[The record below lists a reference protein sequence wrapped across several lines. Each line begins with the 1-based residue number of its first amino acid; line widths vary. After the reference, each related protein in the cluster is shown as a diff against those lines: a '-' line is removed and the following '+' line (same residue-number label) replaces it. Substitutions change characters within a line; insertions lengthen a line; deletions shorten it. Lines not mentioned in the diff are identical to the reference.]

1 MRVRGS
7 RWRARSAAL
16 AESHARAAL
25 TAAYAIHD
33 PAVEARL
40 REQIAAEIGDEYDKV
55 AADEGATL
63 ETDRIIT
70 CDLQRPTPRSS
81 HRTGPVMSKAQD
93 EYRKKTP
100 QEKKEIRRDLMKKIR
115 QTLAK
120 IDELL
125 SEKVQ

>member
-1 MRVRGS
+1 
-7 RWRARSAAL
+7 
-16 AESHARAAL
+16 
-25 TAAYAIHD
+25 
-33 PAVEARL
+33 
-40 REQIAAEIGDEYDKV
+40 
-55 AADEGATL
+55 
-63 ETDRIIT
+63 
-70 CDLQRPTPRSS
+70 
-81 HRTGPVMSKAQD
+81 MSKAQD